1 MTMLVIDV
9 GSSSV
14 RALLFDDEARL
25 LPEATARRDHHF
37 DSTAQGQS
45 TADPASLRRAVED
58 CIDRILRHPQAKE
71 IEAAGMA
78 TFVGNLLGLDEHGEP
93 VTPLYTYADTRASA
107 AAAALSAEH
116 DAHAARQ
123 RTGCRIHSAYHPAK
137 LRWLAQAEPAAT
149 AQVRHWVDFA
159 TYCYRVWFGRLV
171 PCSFSVAAWSG
182 LLNREALTWDETW
195 LRALKLAA
203 DQLPPLADYDDAQA
217 GLCDRYARRWPALRD
232 VPFYLALG
240 DGAAANIGSGGAS
253 PDRPVLTLGT
263 TAALRVVQT
272 HFQPVPP
279 GLWAYRV
286 DRARHLI
293 GGATSEGGSIY
304 QWALAALRLDAE
316 AAEAELRTRPAG
328 AHGLVV
334 LPLLAGERSPGY
346 CDFATGTLH
355 GLRLSTTPID
365 ILQALLEGV
374 ALRLRL
380 IDDLLGKPGEF
391 VLAGGGA
398 LEKGEAWAQMLADA
412 LGRPLRLI
420 AEREPTAK
428 GIALLIR
435 RGRGAP
441 VAEYEPAI
449 ARMVEPRPDHQAWV
463 DRQLEAQQRLYRQFY
478 GQGPAGRISD

>member
-1 MTMLVIDV
+1 MTMLVVDV

-14 RALLFDDEARL
+14 RALLFDDEACL
-25 LPEATARRDHHF
+25 IPEATARCDHHF
-37 DSTAQGQS
+37 DTTMQGQS
-45 TADPASLRRAVED
+45 TADPVLLRRAVED
-58 CIDRILRHPQAKE
+58 CIDRLLRHPQAKA
-71 IEAAGMA
+71 IAAVGMA
-78 TFVGNLLGLDEHGEP
+78 TFVGNLLGLDTHGEP

-107 AAAALSAEH
+107 AAAQLSAEY
-116 DAHAARQ
+116 DSHAAHQ

-137 LRWLAQAEPAAT
+137 LRWLAQAQPSAT
-149 AQVRHWVDFA
+149 GQVRQWVDFA
-159 TYCYRVWFGRLV
+159 TYCYRQWFGRPV

-182 LLNREALTWDETW
+182 LLNRETLAWDEMW
-195 LRALKLAA
+195 LRALKLTE
-203 DQLPPLADYDDAQA
+203 DQLPALADYDDAQA
-217 GLCDRYARRWPALRD
+217 GLCARFAERWPALRAA
-232 VPFYLALG
+232 PFYLALG

-272 HFQPVPP
+272 ELHPVPH

-286 DRARHLI
+286 DRERHLI

-304 QWALAALRLDAE
+304 QWALATLRFDAE
-316 AAEAELRTRPAG
+316 TAERELRTRPPG
-328 AHGLVV
+328 AHGLVA

-355 GLRLSTTPID
+355 GLRLNTTPID

-428 GIALLIR
+428 GIALLIQH
-435 RGRGAP
+435 GRGAP
-441 VAEYEPAI
+441 VMAYEPAV
-449 ARMVEPRPDHQAWV
+449 ARTIEPRPDHRAWV

-478 GQGPAGRISD
+478 GQGPAG